1 MIRVRRALLWLIAP
15 LAAIAFSLAVSSIAL
30 LLIHKN
36 PFSAYQQMIS
46 YAVYSGGHVQTNQI
60 ISILNRATPL
70 FLSGLAVA
78 IGFKMNLF
86 NIGVEGQYYLAA
98 LLSAAVGAAIH
109 VPGWLAPLHVL
120 IIVLCAM
127 AVGAFWSGIA
137 GVLKVTRG
145 VSEVISTI
153 MLNFIAFG
161 IGSYL
166 LQTYLKRPTVASDL
180 TTRTPEIPKTGLFPS
195 LDKLFGITNP
205 VEPLSGFLIVA
216 VIVGV
221 VYYLLVWRTRFGFN
235 LRAFGMNPEAAR
247 VSGVG
252 PAGMV
257 MRTMLL
263 SGATAG
269 LVGLMY
275 LLSFFH
281 AYTLDFPTGLGFSG
295 IAVAL
300 VGRNNPIGVAFAA
313 ILFGFLE
320 VSAQILD
327 LNGIP
332 KEVIQIMQGVIILSV
347 VVAYE
352 LVRRL
357 IQAQDVRAAAQRVRQ
372 AEPALAPGAA

>member
-1 MIRVRRALLWLIAP
+1 V
-15 LAAIAFSLAVSSIAL
+15 AAIAFSLLVSSIAL

-36 PFSAYQQMIS
+36 PFSAYQQMVS
-46 YAVYSGGHVQTNQI
+46 YAVYSNGKIQTSQI

-70 FLSGLAVA
+70 FLAGLAVA
-78 IGFKMNLF
+78 VGFKMNLF

-98 LLSAAVGAAIH
+98 LLSASVGAAIH
-109 VPGWLAPLHVL
+109 LPAPLHVFV
-120 IIVLCAM
+120 IVVCAM

-137 GVLKVTRG
+137 GLLKVTRG

-166 LQTYLKRPTVASDL
+166 LNVYLKRPTVAADL
-180 TTRTPEIPKTGLFPS
+180 TTRTREIPKSGLFPS
-195 LDKLFGITNP
+195 LDKVFGISNP
-205 VEPLSGFLIVA
+205 VEHLSGFIVVA
-216 VIVGV
+216 VIVGFL
-221 VYYLLVWRTRFGFN
+221 YYLLVWRTRFGFN
-235 LRAFGMNPEAAR
+235 LRATGLNPEAAR
-247 VSGVG
+247 VSGVD
-252 PAGMV
+252 PRLMV

-263 SGATAG
+263 SGAIAG

-281 AYTLDFPTGLGFSG
+281 AYTLDFPAGLGFAG

-300 VGRNNPIGVAFAA
+300 VGRNNPLGVAFAA
-313 ILFGFLE
+313 VLFGFLE

-357 IQAQDVRAAAQRVRQ
+357 IQAQEVRMAAQRLRAAAAREAREV
-372 AEPALAPGAA
+372 AA

>member
-1 MIRVRRALLWLIAP
+1 MRIRRALLWLLAP
-15 LAAIAFSLAVSSIAL
+15 IAAIAFSLLVSSIAL

-36 PFSAYQQMIS
+36 PFTAYQQMLS
-46 YAVYSGGHVQTNQI
+46 YAVYSSGKVQTSQI

-70 FLSGLAVA
+70 YLAGLAVA
-78 IGFKMNLF
+78 VGFKMNLF

-98 LLSAAVGAAIH
+98 LVSASLGAVIH
-109 VPGWLAPLHVL
+109 LPAPLHVL
-120 IIVLCAM
+120 VIVLCAM
-127 AVGAFWSGIA
+127 AVGAFWSGVA
-137 GVLKVTRG
+137 GLLKVTRG

-166 LQTYLKRPTVASDL
+166 LNVYLKRPTVAADL
-180 TTRTPEIPKTGLFPS
+180 TTRTREIPKSGLFPS

-205 VEPLSGFLIVA
+205 VEPLSGFLVVA
-216 VIVGV
+216 LIVGV
-221 VYYLLVWRTRFGFN
+221 LYYLLVWRTRFGYN
-235 LRAFGMNPEAAR
+235 LRATGLNPEAAR
-247 VSGVG
+247 VSGVD
-252 PAGMV
+252 PRAMV

-263 SGATAG
+263 SGAIAG

-300 VGRNNPIGVAFAA
+300 VGRNNPIGVGFAA
-313 ILFGFLE
+313 VLFGFLE

-357 IQAQDVRAAAQRVRQ
+357 IQAQEVRVAAQRMRSASDRDASEV
-372 AEPALAPGAA
+372 AA

>member
-1 MIRVRRALLWLIAP
+1 VRIRRALLWLLAP
-15 LAAIAFSLAVSSIAL
+15 IAAIAFSLLVSSIAL

-36 PFSAYQQMIS
+36 PFTAYQQMLS
-46 YAVYSGGHVQTNQI
+46 YAVYSSGKVQTSQI

-70 FLSGLAVA
+70 YLAGLAVA
-78 IGFKMNLF
+78 VGFKMNLF

-98 LLSAAVGAAIH
+98 LVSASLGAVIH
-109 VPGWLAPLHVL
+109 LPAPLHVL
-120 IIVLCAM
+120 VIVLCAM
-127 AVGAFWSGIA
+127 AVGAFWSGVA
-137 GVLKVTRG
+137 GLLKVTRG

-166 LQTYLKRPTVASDL
+166 LNVYLKRPTVAADL
-180 TTRTPEIPKTGLFPS
+180 TTRTREIPKSGLFPS

-205 VEPLSGFLIVA
+205 VEPLSGFLVVA
-216 VIVGV
+216 LIVGV
-221 VYYLLVWRTRFGFN
+221 LYYLLVWRTRFGYN
-235 LRAFGMNPEAAR
+235 LRATGLNPEAAR
-247 VSGVG
+247 VSGVD
-252 PAGMV
+252 PRAMI

-263 SGATAG
+263 SGAIAG

-300 VGRNNPIGVAFAA
+300 VGRNNPIGVGFAA
-313 ILFGFLE
+313 VLFGFLE

-357 IQAQDVRAAAQRVRQ
+357 IQAQEVHVAAQRMRSASARDASEV
-372 AEPALAPGAA
+372 AA

>member
-1 MIRVRRALLWLIAP
+1 VRVRRALLWLIAP
-15 LAAIAFSLAVSSIAL
+15 VAAISFSLLVSSIAL

-36 PFSAYQQMIS
+36 PFSAYQQMVS
-46 YAVYSGGHVQTNQI
+46 YAVYSSGKIQTSQI

-70 FLSGLAVA
+70 FLAGLAVA
-78 IGFKMNLF
+78 VGFKMNLF

-98 LLSAAVGAAIH
+98 LLSASVGAAIH
-109 VPGWLAPLHVL
+109 LPAPLHVFV
-120 IIVLCAM
+120 IVVCAM

-137 GVLKVTRG
+137 GLLKVTRG

-166 LQTYLKRPTVASDL
+166 LNVYLKRPTVAADL
-180 TTRTPEIPKTGLFPS
+180 TTRTREIPKSGLFPS
-195 LDKLFGITNP
+195 LDKLFGVSNP
-205 VEPLSGFLIVA
+205 VEHLSGFMVVA

-221 VYYLLVWRTRFGFN
+221 LYYLLVWRTRFGFN
-235 LRAFGMNPEAAR
+235 LRASGLNPEAAR
-247 VSGVG
+247 VSGVN
-252 PAGMV
+252 PRLMV

-263 SGATAG
+263 SGAIAG

-281 AYTLDFPTGLGFSG
+281 AYTLDFPAGLGFSG

-300 VGRNNPIGVAFAA
+300 VGRNNPLGVGFAA
-313 ILFGFLE
+313 VLFGFLE

-357 IQAQDVRAAAQRVRQ
+357 IQAQEVRVAAQRLR
-372 AEPALAPGAA
+372 AEAAREAGEVAA

>member
-1 MIRVRRALLWLIAP
+1 VRLRRALLWLIAP
-15 LAAIAFSLAVSSIAL
+15 VAAIVFSLLVSSIAL
-30 LLIHKN
+30 ALIHKS
-36 PFSAYQQMIS
+36 PFSAFQQMVA
-46 YAVYSGGHVQTNQI
+46 YAVYSNGKVQTSQI
-60 ISILNRATPL
+60 ISILNTATPL

-98 LLSAAVGAAIH
+98 LLSASLGAAIH
-109 VPGWLAPLHVL
+109 LPAPLHVL
-120 IIVLCAM
+120 VIVLAAM

-137 GVLKVTRG
+137 GLLKVTRG

-166 LQTYLKRPTVASDL
+166 LFVYLKRPSVAADL
-180 TTRTPEIPKTGLFPS
+180 TTRTKEIPRSGLFPS
-195 LDKLFGITNP
+195 LDKVFGITNP
-205 VEPLSGFLIVA
+205 VEPLSGFIVVA
-216 VIVGV
+216 VVVGV
-221 VYYLLVWRTRFGFN
+221 LYYLLVWRTRFGFN
-235 LRAFGMNPEAAR
+235 LRATGLNPEAAR
-247 VSGVG
+247 VSGVN
-252 PAGMV
+252 PAAMV

-263 SGATAG
+263 SGAVAG
-269 LVGLMY
+269 LVGVMY

-300 VGRNNPIGVAFAA
+300 VGRNNPAGVGAAAVLFAFLQ
-313 ILFGFLE
+313 I
-320 VSAQILD
+320 SAQILD

-332 KEVIQIMQGVIILSV
+332 KEVIEIMQGVIILSV

-357 IQAQDVRAAAQRVRQ
+357 IQAQEVKAAAQRLRE
-372 AEPALAPGAA
+372 APEPAPTEAVV

>member
-1 MIRVRRALLWLIAP
+1 VSRWRRALLWLIAP
-15 LAAIAFSLAVSSIAL
+15 LGAVAFSLVVSSIAL
-30 LLIHKN
+30 LLVHKN
-36 PFSAYQQMIS
+36 PFSAYQQMLS
-46 YAVYSGGHVQTNQI
+46 YAVYSDGHFQTSQI

-86 NIGVEGQYYLAA
+86 NIGVEGQYYLGA
-98 LLSAAVGAAIH
+98 LLSASVGAAIRL
-109 VPGWLAPLHVL
+109 PAPLHVFV
-120 IIVLCAM
+120 IVITAM

-166 LQTYLKRPTVASDL
+166 LQNYLKRATVAADL
-180 TTRTPEIPKTGLFPS
+180 TTRTPEIPKSGLFPS

-205 VEPLSGFLIVA
+205 VEPLSGFILVA
-216 VIVGV
+216 VIVAIL
-221 VYYLLVWRTRFGFN
+221 YYVLVWRTRFGFD
-235 LRAFGMNPEAAR
+235 LRASGVNPEAAR
-247 VSGVG
+247 VSGVN
-252 PAGMV
+252 PNAMI

-281 AYTLDFPTGLGFSG
+281 AYTLDFPAGLGFSG

-300 VGRNNPIGVAFAA
+300 VGRNNPLGVGVAAV
-313 ILFGFLE
+313 LFGFLE
-320 VSAQILD
+320 ISAQILD
-327 LNGIP
+327 LNDIP
-332 KEVIQIMQGVIILSV
+332 KEVVQIMQGVIILSV

-352 LVRRL
+352 LVRRF
-357 IQAQDVRAAAQRVRQ
+357 IQAQDVRAASQRLRE
-372 AEPALAPGAA
+372 AEPRGGVQGVVA